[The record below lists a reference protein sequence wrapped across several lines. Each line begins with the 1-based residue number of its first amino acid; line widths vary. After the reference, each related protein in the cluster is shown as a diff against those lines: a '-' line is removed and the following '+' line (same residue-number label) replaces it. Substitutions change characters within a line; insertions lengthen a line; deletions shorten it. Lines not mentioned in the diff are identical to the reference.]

1 MNIKKA
7 LGLAAVAGFIAAT
20 APVGQ
25 ANAVSLGS
33 PVAAVAATGV
43 SGNITTEVRWRR
55 HYGWRGHRGWHRHYG
70 WRHRWHHR
78 RRW

>member
-7 LGLAAVAGFIAAT
+7 LGLAAVAGLLSVV

-25 ANAVSLGS
+25 ANAVSLTNPG
-33 PVAAVAATGV
+33 VAATAKQASDGM
-43 SGNITTEVRWRR
+43 TTEVRWYR
-55 HYGWRGHRGWHRHYG
+55 HRGWHRHYG